1 MRRPYYKL
9 VAKPNRDGKHAIT
22 MYAYTNEGQFR
33 RSISDK
39 IGVYVAKEAWDE
51 DTMSIKGKKNHT
63 ANQLL
68 TDRLARAYR
77 IIVDYDVL
85 NMHLSHEQ
93 FWKEVNGTAN
103 RESFLEYYEM
113 ESARNYERRQIG
125 KKAYQQELR
134 TLRKLKEWKEQII
147 YSMINRK
154 FVEEYDAWHAKQFKN
169 SSYDGIT
176 ERRRSL
182 IHIYKYLNRAKA
194 DGIQFT
200 WPFTN
205 FRWPPEKQR
214 LDFLTE
220 DEVTE
225 MMEVYEDPDYIER
238 SLREIAE
245 QRYTRSQDIT
255 QFCSVSS
262 VIRVQEILRRM
273 ICMCLIGVRYSDAMR
288 LRWEEHIL
296 EDDEYLVFTPKKT
309 KDTSGKRVR
318 MLLTEVHKKWFW
330 GPRDLDGYL
339 IKKISDQK
347 FNKQLKLVAEMMDIK
362 INLTTH
368 VARHTFAT
376 MYLRRGGHIQE
387 LQRLMGLSSIDTV
400 MKYVHVT
407 DASMDAGMRKVFGK
421 W

>member
-1 MRRPYYKL
+1 MKRPYYKL
-9 VAKPNRDGKHAIT
+9 VAKANSDGKHAIL
-22 MYAYTNEGQFR
+22 MYAYTNEGQFK
-33 RSISDK
+33 RSISK
-39 IGVYVAKEAWDE
+39 EIGVYIKKDEWDE
-51 DTMSIKGKKNHT
+51 RSGSIKGKKNHAT
-63 ANQLL
+63 NQLL

-93 FWKEVNGTAN
+93 FWKEVHGTAN

-134 TLRKLKEWKEQII
+134 TLRKLKEWKKEVI

-176 ERRRSL
+176 ERKRSL

-194 DGIQFT
+194 DGLKFI

-220 DEVTE
+220 DDVRDL
-225 MMEVYEDPDYIER
+225 METYEDPDWIQKR
-238 SLREIAE
+238 LREIGE
-245 QRYTRSQDIT
+245 KRLTRKQDIT
-255 QFCSVSS
+255 QFCGPKSVER
-262 VIRVQEILRRM
+262 IREIIRRLV
-273 ICMCLIGVRYSDAMR
+273 CMCMIGARYSDAIR
-288 LRWEEHIL
+288 LRHQEHVFH
-296 EDDEYLVFTPKKT
+296 DKTYLIFTPQKT

-318 MLLTEVHKKWFW
+318 MMLTDLHWKWFW
-330 GPRDLDGYL
+330 SPEEADGYL

-347 FNKQLKLVAEMMDIK
+347 FNKQLKLVSEIMEIQ

-376 MYLRRGGHIQE
+376 LYLRRGGQIQE

-407 DASMDAGMRKVFGK
+407 DASMDKGMKQVWGN